1 MCLVY
6 STTIDTKSKFVQIF
20 QTRTIFHEV
29 TDHFYILESIDSFLQ
44 LCYNF
49 IYYMDEITLFRK
61 ILRDNGYSTTKAR
74 NLIFDL
80 LLGSEPQTM
89 HQLTQATSGSVDR
102 VSIYRVIEL
111 FEKLG
116 IVQRINIGWKYKI
129 ELSDIFLEHHHHMT
143 CLQCGRVIAAKDDKS
158 LESMITELSKKA
170 GFTLTAHQ
178 LEMQGYCEH
187 CQLSRV
193 S

>member
-1 MCLVY
+1 
-6 STTIDTKSKFVQIF
+6 
-20 QTRTIFHEV
+20 
-29 TDHFYILESIDSFLQ
+29 
-44 LCYNF
+44 
-49 IYYMDEITLFRK
+49 MDETTLFKK
-61 ILRDNGYSTTKAR
+61 ILKDNGYSTTKAR
-74 NLIFDL
+74 SLVFDL

-89 HQLTQATSGSVDR
+89 SQLIQATKDSIDR

-129 ELSDIFLEHHHHMT
+129 ELSDVFLEHHHHMT
-143 CLQCGRVIAAKDDKS
+143 CLQCGRVIAAKDAKL
-158 LESMITELSKKA
+158 LENMIADLSKKA

-187 CQLSRV
+187 CRLNRDS
-193 S
+193 